1 MTVRHAFRKFAAGFI
16 AVLVAVIVAACPDN
30 TSTGKLPS
38 PPMIVSQGIIT
49 ASHNRYIEIGSSAP
63 FERFSLMGIFAR
75 YDVDRSATVES
86 LLGSQ
91 PVDIDIAL
99 DTCTMPSQVL
109 DDEVRL
115 RETRLKTGIEL
126 LDVGDLTV
134 SFDKAARP
142 VPTRTFPDL
151 LKVIVGVIYTA
162 DETQEVLFRPRETYT
177 LRASGTDEVA
187 PFKVALDAPEDL
199 GEIKVE
205 GLTPGEQ
212 VPLIRKGEDIQLVWD
227 GEEFGDEVVVS
238 LSWIS
243 MGAPWSMTCRMR
255 DDGQFVI
262 PARYT
267 SGIPDPLTCED
278 EELTMTRV
286 RQVAFRSDGLS
297 SGSFRFVVSTNFP
310 VIF

>member
-1 MTVRHAFRKFAAGFI
+1 MMVGHTFRKVVPVCV
-16 AVLVAVIVAACPDN
+16 AVIIAVIVAACPDN
-30 TSTGKLPS
+30 RGTGKLPS
-38 PPMIVSQGIIT
+38 PPMMISRGIIT
-49 ASHNRYIEIGSSAP
+49 ASHNRYIETGSSSP

-86 LLGSQ
+86 LLGNQ
-91 PVDIDIAL
+91 PADIDLGL
-99 DTCTMPSQVL
+99 DRCTMPAQVL
-109 DDEVRL
+109 DEEVHL
-115 RETRLKTGIEL
+115 QESRLKTGIEL
-126 LDVGDLTV
+126 LDVGDLTI
-134 SFDKAARP
+134 SFDKTARP

-162 DETQEVLFRPRETYT
+162 DETQEVLFRPGETYS

-212 VPLIRKGEDIQLVWD
+212 VPLIRRGEDIQLVWD
-227 GEEFGDEVVVS
+227 GAEFGDEVVVS

-243 MGAPWSMTCRMR
+243 MGSPWSMTCRMR

-262 PARYT
+262 PAIYT
-267 SGIPDPLTCED
+267 AGLPDPLTCED

-286 RQVAFRSDGLS
+286 RQVAFRSDGMS

-310 VIF
+310 VTF